1 MASWTLETGPVTSL
15 SLYSGRESTSGPK
28 STLSPYYGSLAAS
41 PLELP
46 SWTLRTSSVAVTLQQ
61 MEDINTFPTSEES
74 TNKAPKPP
82 WLTADKSPYI
92 SLDRPTLSSN
102 YRPTTTSSNPY
113 VVDIST
119 AMLSALYL
127 SPLEMLS
134 WTLQVSSVGMAGV
147 STPLPAWGW
156 TRPLSAVVD
165 GPVHLDGGKREAKG
179 LSLLER
185 TKTGIW
191 AWLLWPWRLGSWG

>member
-1 MASWTLETGPVTSL
+1 M
-15 SLYSGRESTSGPK
+15 
-28 STLSPYYGSLAAS
+28 
-41 PLELP
+41 P
-46 SWTLRTSSVAVTLQQ
+46 SWALRTSSVAVALQQ

-74 TNKAPKPP
+74 TTRAPKPP
-82 WLTADKSPYI
+82 WLTADKFPYI
-92 SLDRPTLSSN
+92 SPDMSTLSSN
-102 YRPTTTSSNPY
+102 YGPTTTSSNPY

-134 WTLQVSSVGMAGV
+134 WTFQMCSAGMTGV
-147 STPLPAWGW
+147 ATPLPAWGW
-156 TRPLSAVVD
+156 TCPLSAVVD
-165 GPVHLDGGKREAKG
+165 GPVHLDGEEREAEG